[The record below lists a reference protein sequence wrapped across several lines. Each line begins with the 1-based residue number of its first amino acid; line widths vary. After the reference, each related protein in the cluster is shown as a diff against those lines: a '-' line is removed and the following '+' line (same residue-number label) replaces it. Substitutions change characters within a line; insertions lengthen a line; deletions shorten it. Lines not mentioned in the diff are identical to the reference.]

1 MRTLITC
8 GGTGGHIFPAIAL
21 AQELKKRDNSQVI
34 FVIGNKLSTKEL
46 IKKAGFRY
54 FTISVPK
61 MPYGFSLDW
70 LGFVPRLIRSR
81 IQADEIVAKI
91 NPDIAIGFGAY
102 LSGPVISAA
111 ISMKIKTVIHEQNAS
126 LGRANRLLLHK
137 VDRAC
142 FSFDDKVIK
151 KNNKYRLTGNPIR
164 RELLDGFKMITKEE
178 ALTRL
183 GFFAQKK
190 TVLVLGGS
198 GGSSFINKL
207 FIDFAKSLSDKERL
221 KIQFLHITGRNDF
234 EFVSENYRFSDVDH
248 WVRDSFDKMALLY
261 KAADIIVCRAG
272 ATTIAELALFGLPAI
287 FIPYPWA
294 GGHQRENASVIA
306 RNGAAILL
314 EEKDVTISR
323 LKKEL
328 TSTLNDS
335 ENINTMRV
343 NMQKF
348 SNIDA
353 TAHLTDEIGELLNA

>member
-1 MRTLITC
+1 MRALIAC

-34 FVIGNKLSTKEL
+34 FVIGDKLSTKNQIET
-46 IKKAGFRY
+46 AGFRY

-70 LGFVPRLIRSR
+70 LGFVPRLMRSR
-81 IQADEIVAKI
+81 IQAEEIVAKI

-142 FSFDDKVIK
+142 FSFDDKFIR

-164 RELLDGFKMITKEE
+164 KELLDGFKMITKEE

-183 GFFAQKK
+183 GFSLKKK
-190 TVLVLGGS
+190 TIFVLGGS

-207 FIDFAKSLSDKERL
+207 SVDFAKSLSDKESSE
-221 KIQFLHITGRNDF
+221 IQFLHITGRDDF
-234 EFVSENYRFSDVDH
+234 EFVSEGYRFSNVGH

-272 ATTIAELALFGLPAI
+272 ATTIAELTLFGLPAI

-314 EEKDVTISR
+314 EEKDITVLR
-323 LKKEL
+323 FKKEIM
-328 TSTLNDS
+328 SVINDS
-335 ENINTMRV
+335 ENINTMRA
-343 NMQKF
+343 NIQKF

-353 TAHLTDEIGELLNA
+353 TADLTDEIGELLNA